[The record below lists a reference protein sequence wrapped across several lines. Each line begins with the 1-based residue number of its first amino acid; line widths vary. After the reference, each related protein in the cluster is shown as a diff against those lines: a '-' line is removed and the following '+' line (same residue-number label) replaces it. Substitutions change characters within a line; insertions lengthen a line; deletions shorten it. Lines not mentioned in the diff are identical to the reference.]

1 MAAGATSVRGPE
13 AGSDRPSTVV
23 RMSYPSTPT
32 RTPRRIKEMRPDDVR
47 STIGADPRLII
58 PVGTCE
64 QHGPHLPL
72 GCATII
78 AQRLADD
85 LSSATGV
92 IVAPTVEYG
101 VNANTEGAFPGNA
114 TLRKKT
120 LHRMLND
127 LLDSWEATGFREFI
141 LLTAHDYDAHQEALD
156 TVITRSARVRVVD
169 IYAVNLSDILEG
181 QNEHLH
187 GGEADTSLML
197 YLAPELVRM
206 EWARDFIPS
215 DPKRYR
221 RGKMRVPKGSA
232 GAVGRPTLA
241 TAAKG
246 KALYERLRERIG
258 DRIFL
263 VPAPDA

>member
-1 MAAGATSVRGPE
+1 MA
-13 AGSDRPSTVV
+13 
-23 RMSYPSTPT
+23 
-32 RTPRRIKEMRPDDVR
+32 
-47 STIGADPRLII
+47 ADPRLII

-85 LSSATGV
+85 LSATTCV
-92 IVAPTVEYG
+92 IVAPTMEYG
-101 VNANTEGAFPGNA
+101 VNADAESVFPGNA
-114 TLRKKT
+114 CVRKKT
-120 LHRMLND
+120 LHRVLND
-127 LLDSWEATGFREFI
+127 LLDSWETSGFREFI
-141 LLTAHDYDAHQEALD
+141 LLTAHDYDAHEEALD

-169 IYAVNLSDILEG
+169 VYAVDLSDILEG
-181 QNEHLH
+181 QDEHLH

-206 EWARDFIPS
+206 EWARDFMPTTGS
-215 DPKRYR
+215 RRYR
-221 RGKMRVPKGSA
+221 RGKLRVPKDSA
-232 GAVGRPTLA
+232 GSVGRPTLA

-258 DRIFL
+258 NRIFL

>member
-1 MAAGATSVRGPE
+1 MPLPPPAADAN
-13 AGSDRPSTVV
+13 
-23 RMSYPSTPT
+23 
-32 RTPRRIKEMRPDDVR
+32 PRRLKEMSPAQVAA
-47 STIGADPRLII
+47 IIAADPRLII

-85 LSSATGV
+85 LSAATGV

-101 VNANTEGAFPGNA
+101 VNANTEGVFPGNA

-169 IYAVNLSDILEG
+169 IYAVNLNDILEG
-181 QNEHLH
+181 QTEHLH

-221 RGKMRVPKGSA
+221 RGKLRVPKDSA
-232 GAVGRPTLA
+232 GSVGRPTLA

>member
-1 MAAGATSVRGPE
+1 MPLPPPAAA
-13 AGSDRPSTVV
+13 AA
-23 RMSYPSTPT
+23 
-32 RTPRRIKEMRPDDVR
+32 PRRLKEMGPAQVAA
-47 STIGADPRLII
+47 IIAADPRLII

-85 LSSATGV
+85 LSATTGV
-92 IVAPTVEYG
+92 IVAPPVEYG
-101 VNANTEGAFPGNA
+101 VNADVECAFPGNA
-114 TLRKKT
+114 SLRKKT
-120 LHRMLND
+120 LHRLLND
-127 LLDSWEATGFREFI
+127 LLDSWESNGFREFI
-141 LLTAHDYDAHQEALD
+141 LLTAHDDDAHQEALD

-169 IYAVNLSDILEG
+169 IYAVDLSDILEG
-181 QNEHLH
+181 QSEHLH

-206 EWARDFIPS
+206 EWARDFIPPAES
-215 DPKRYR
+215 RRYR
-221 RGKMRVPKGSA
+221 RGKLRVPKDSA
-232 GAVGRPTLA
+232 GSVGRPTLA

-263 VPAPDA
+263 VPAPDV

>member
-1 MAAGATSVRGPE
+1 MPLPPPAADAK
-13 AGSDRPSTVV
+13 
-23 RMSYPSTPT
+23 
-32 RTPRRIKEMRPDDVR
+32 PRRLKEMGPAQVAA
-47 STIGADPRLII
+47 IIAADPRLII

-78 AQRLADD
+78 AQRLAED
-85 LSSATGV
+85 LSAATGV

-101 VNANTEGAFPGNA
+101 VNANTEAVFPGNA

-127 LLDSWEATGFREFI
+127 LLDSWETTGFREFI

-169 IYAVNLSDILEG
+169 IYAVNLGDILEG
-181 QNEHLH
+181 QSEHLH

-197 YLAPELVRM
+197 YLSPELVRM
-206 EWARDFIPS
+206 EWARDLIPS
-215 DPKRYR
+215 DSKRYR
-221 RGKMRVPKGSA
+221 RGKLRVPKDSA
-232 GAVGRPTLA
+232 GSVGRPTLA
-241 TAAKG
+241 TAEKG